1 MPSIAKLN
9 WAKLPFLLL
18 ILIVTSGCV
27 TASTDPA
34 PANSYCSIA
43 QPIGYDSTTDSA
55 ETVKAI
61 EAHNS
66 QWICIC
72 EADCPK

>member
-1 MPSIAKLN
+1 MPSIARSNLVR
-9 WAKLPFLLL
+9 LLSAFL
-18 ILIVTSGCV
+18 ILSVTSGCV
-27 TASTDPA
+27 TASTDPV

-55 ETVKAI
+55 ETMKAI